1 MSYLLPYVTFGRLL
15 EFRLLT
21 ASRHSLTSHSAFRG
35 ISQASWMPWC
45 TAHWAELFASC
56 EWQPWPPAR
65 LHLNKAMEIP
75 EARHLELIETLGLKK
90 TFKIIR
96 SKHQSD
102 LPIPVTKTGPSEPH
116 PHVSSILPG
125 REAPLLLWAPA
136 PMLCTEYCIFMS
148 RNKVNEIDGN
158 IYFSIM
164 FTLNRKIH
172 ALIQVPLIQAWKQ
185 TAVGGTWLDFAFS
198 SRCPAL
204 LFINW

>member
-1 MSYLLPYVTFGRLL
+1 
-15 EFRLLT
+15 
-21 ASRHSLTSHSAFRG
+21 
-35 ISQASWMPWC
+35 
-45 TAHWAELFASC
+45 
-56 EWQPWPPAR
+56 
-65 LHLNKAMEIP
+65 
-75 EARHLELIETLGLKK
+75 
-90 TFKIIR
+90 
-96 SKHQSD
+96 
-102 LPIPVTKTGPSEPH
+102 
-116 PHVSSILPG
+116 
-125 REAPLLLWAPA
+125 
-136 PMLCTEYCIFMS
+136 MS